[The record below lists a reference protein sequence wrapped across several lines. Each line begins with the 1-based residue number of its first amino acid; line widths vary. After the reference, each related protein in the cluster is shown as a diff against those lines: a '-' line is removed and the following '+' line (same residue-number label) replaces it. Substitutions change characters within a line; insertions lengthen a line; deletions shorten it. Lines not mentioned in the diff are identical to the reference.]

1 MLPCVRYHYSKDRE
15 ESLPI
20 DKYLPILYKITA
32 NYLRFATGHQLVA
45 YLKKCLQGNGYI
57 YFTGAGMIF

>member
-45 YLKKCLQGNGYI
+45 YLKNVCKETVIFILLGQG
-57 YFTGAGMIF
+57 